1 MPSVLLITADTL
13 RPDYI
18 SLNGYDRPT
27 TPFLDSLIAQGYY
40 FEQAL
45 APVPR
50 TTPALASLLTGAY
63 PHTTRVRTLTDA
75 LSPDVATLTE
85 VLKESG
91 YQTFAVVT
99 NQVLSRKRGL
109 ARGFDSY
116 DVAPDGRSAS
126 ETTAAAIRALERA
139 DPSAPLF
146 AWIHYIDPHVP
157 YHPDSAVA
165 ARFDPDYRGRYRFHF
180 GELSLP
186 GAATR
191 RVLPFPRDLPKGDAT
206 HRNPLP
212 EAVNRHVRRLY
223 AADINGLDAGI
234 ERLVG
239 AARAWV
245 GEDLITV
252 FAADHGESL
261 GEHDF
266 YFDHG
271 DYVYNAGAQV
281 PLAFMLPRS
290 HPAGGSGR
298 CRGWVSLVDVV
309 PSLLELMGREPP
321 SEMAEQIEGRSLVQC
336 FRGRALAPEPVFVES
351 GHSFYPQHVRRRVR
365 NDTAGRFRAVTLGD
379 WKLIWTPFQSEEL
392 AWELFDLRADP
403 HETEDLYAPDHP
415 EVPRLEAQLEAWLA
429 RQDEGEAAEA
439 PEISEEDRETLR
451 ALGYGASSP

>member
-1 MPSVLLITADTL
+1 LLLTADTL
-13 RPDYI
+13 RPDYM

-63 PHTTRVRTLTDA
+63 PHTTRVRKLTDA
-75 LSPDVATLTE
+75 LSPDVVTLTE
-85 VLKESG
+85 VLKQSG
-91 YQTFAVVT
+91 YQTVAVVT

-109 ARGFDSY
+109 ARGFDFY
-116 DVAPDGRSAS
+116 DVAPDGRAAS
-126 ETTAAAIRALERA
+126 ETTAAAIRALGRI

-146 AWIHYIDPHVP
+146 AWIHYIDPHTP
-157 YHPDSAVA
+157 YHPDPAVA
-165 ARFDPDYRGRYRFHF
+165 ARFDPDYRGRYRFNF
-180 GELSLP
+180 GEMSMT
-186 GAATR
+186 GAASR
-191 RVLPFPRDLPKGDAT
+191 RVRTFPRDLPKGEAT

-223 AADINGLDAGI
+223 AADINGLDAEI
-234 ERLVG
+234 ERLAG
-239 AARAWV
+239 AVRARV
-245 GEDLITV
+245 GEDLIAV

-271 DYVYNAGAQV
+271 DYVYNAGARV

-290 HPAGGSGR
+290 HAAHGSGR

-321 SEMAEQIEGRSLVQC
+321 SEMADQIEGRSLTRC

-351 GHSFYPQHVRRRVR
+351 GHSYYPEYVTRRVR
-365 NDTAGRFRAVTLGD
+365 NDTAGRFRAVILGD
-379 WKLIWTPFQSEEL
+379 WKLIWTPFQPEKL
-392 AWELFDLRADP
+392 AWELFDVRADP
-403 HETEDLYAPDHP
+403 HETENLYAPDRP
-415 EVPRLEAQLEAWLA
+415 EVRRLEAHLEAWLA
-429 RQDEGEAAEA
+429 RQDESEVAEA
-439 PEISEEDRETLR
+439 TEISEEDRELLR
-451 ALGYGASSP
+451 TLGYGESSP